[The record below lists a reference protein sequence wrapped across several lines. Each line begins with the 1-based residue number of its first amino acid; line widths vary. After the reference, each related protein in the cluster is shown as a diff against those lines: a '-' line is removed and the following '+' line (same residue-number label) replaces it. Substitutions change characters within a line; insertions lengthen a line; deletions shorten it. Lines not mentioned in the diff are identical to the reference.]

1 MGHKFP
7 SVLELLSPRIGAL
20 RSPHWVTDT
29 LAGLPKWLRGKESVC
44 STGDAGDAGCPLG
57 QEDPLEIEKATH
69 SSILAWEIPR
79 TEEPGGLQPMKS
91 QTVRHQLAIKQQQH
105 ETLQYIYFSE
115 LQIHPQKVRRVHS
128 LEYAIE

>member
-79 TEEPGGLQPMKS
+79 TEDPGRLQSMGSCPH
-91 QTVRHQLAIKQQQH
+91 TRHRQLCRARQRPGDLAEAVVK
-105 ETLQYIYFSE
+105 
-115 LQIHPQKVRRVHS
+115 
-128 LEYAIE
+128 